1 MRKSLYALPLAAAVL
16 ATPALAQDAYDNA
29 YYPVAP
35 VVTGA
40 AVGTVV
46 GVGLYHGWF
55 GSSAAVS
62 ALPATAA
69 GAAATGGVAGVG
81 TVALIDAA
89 VQPCRGFHAVF
100 GANRGACVNGQY
112 VGDMPRRISSRDGRR
127 IYR

>member
-1 MRKSLYALPLAAAVL
+1 MRKLLYALPLAAAVL

-29 YYPVAP
+29 YYPAAP
-35 VVTGA
+35 VVGGA

-46 GVGLYHGWF
+46 GVGLYNAWW

-62 ALPATAA
+62 AFPATAA
-69 GAAATGGVAGVG
+69 GAAAVGGVAGIG
-81 TVALIDAA
+81 TIALIDAA

-112 VGDMPRRISSRDGRR
+112 VGDMPRRMSSRDGRR